1 MHFSVRPLFDFLEE
15 MYSRNHSAIAITR
28 NKRYRK
34 TSANYKPR
42 GIMRTVTQLR
52 QDRDATEAGS

>member
-1 MHFSVRPLFDFLEE
+1 MHFSVRPLFDFFEE

-34 TSANYKPR
+34 TSAT
-42 GIMRTVTQLR
+42 TVVTFSSSHSVKYSLST
-52 QDRDATEAGS
+52 AVA